1 MATLSDSLVSSSA
14 RRLPIRVRPDLSA
27 KKQRYLGKT
36 YWIVK
41 DPVGL
46 KYYRF
51 QEEEYAIL
59 NMLDGSMSLD
69 EIKDKFQKNFPPQK
83 ITLEELSQFIG
94 TLHRSGLILTGVHD
108 QGYQLYERAIK
119 RRRQEV
125 LGAASNILCIRFK
138 GFDPERFLNWMY
150 PYFAWIYAPF
160 TMFLSLVMM
169 VSALLL
175 VLTQFDTFY
184 SKLPS
189 FYQFF
194 TPENGL
200 WLALILGLTKVIHE
214 FGHGLTCKHF
224 GGECHEMGVMI
235 LVLTPCLYCNVSD
248 SWMLPSKWRRAAI
261 GFAGIFVEVW
271 LASFA
276 TFLWW
281 YSNPGLLNNI
291 CLNVMFISSVST
303 IIFNANPLLRYD
315 GYYVL
320 SDLMEI
326 PNMRQKASSILS
338 RKAGEWFL
346 GLEYPDDPFLP
357 QRNQLLFALYSVAAS
372 CYRWVVTLSITMF
385 LLRVFKPYGL
395 QVLGQVIV
403 IMSLYGLVV
412 MPLYKIGKFFYV
424 PGRLEK
430 VKKVRFYLSLCAFL
444 ALIGFIG
451 FVKLPY
457 RIFTPVEIQYENGDT
472 LYVHVAGTLM
482 EVCVEPGDWVKEN
495 QVIAILSN
503 PDLDMQIQ
511 ELEREEKRLETQ
523 LAYLPALSKQDPT
536 AEAQIPI
543 VQKALMA
550 ARKEL
555 AQRKTDRGRLII
567 RASREGVVVPAAL
580 TKKQERDG
588 MLPMWYGTPFEQK
601 NLGAFLNTG
610 DAFCILGDPEKMK
623 ASLVV
628 TQSQKDFINRGQKV
642 EINLNECPFR
652 VFAGTTTDVATQ
664 ELKTVSPR
672 LSNKNKGEVST
683 QTEQD
688 GTEKPQ
694 IPSYK
699 VDVPLENQDGLLQV
713 GVTGQAKIFAEPQT
727 IAFRVWRIIAETF
740 HFKI

>member
-14 RRLPIRVRPDLSA
+14 RTLPIRVRQDLSA

-41 DPVGL
+41 DPIGL

-51 QEEEYAIL
+51 QEEEFAIL
-59 NMLDGSMSLD
+59 NMLDGRLSLD
-69 EIKDKFQKNFPPQK
+69 EIKEKFEKEFPPQK

-108 QGYQLYERAIK
+108 QGYQLYERAVK
-119 RRRQEV
+119 RRRQE
-125 LGAASNILCIRFK
+125 LIGAFTNILCIRFK
-138 GFDPERFLNWMY
+138 GFDPERLLNALY
-150 PYFAWIYAPF
+150 PFVAWFFHPI

-169 VSALLL
+169 ISALLL
-175 VLTQFDTFY
+175 VLTHFDTFY
-184 SKLPS
+184 SKLPG

-200 WLALILGLTKVIHE
+200 WLAVVLGMTKVIHE

-271 LASFA
+271 LAAFA
-276 TFLWW
+276 TFIWW
-281 YSNPGLLNNI
+281 YSNPGLLHNI

-320 SDLMEI
+320 ADIMEI
-326 PNMRQKASSILS
+326 PNMRQKATSILS

-357 QRNQLLFALYSVAAS
+357 QRNQLMFALYAVAAA
-372 CYRWVVTLSITMF
+372 CYRWVVTLSITLF
-385 LLRVFKPYGL
+385 LLQVFKPYGL
-395 QVLGQVIV
+395 QVLGFAIV
-403 IMSLYGLVV
+403 FMSLFGLVV
-412 MPLYKIGKFFYV
+412 MPLYKVAKFFYV

-430 VKKVRFYLSLCAFL
+430 VKKVRFYLSLA
-444 ALIGFIG
+444 AFIG
-451 FVKLPY
+451 LISVILFVKFPF
-457 RIFTPVEIQYENGDT
+457 RIFTPVEIQYAQGDT
-472 LYVHVAGTLM
+472 VYVLVPGTLM
-482 EVCVEPGDWVKEN
+482 ELNVSAGDAVQKG
-495 QVIAILSN
+495 QILAVLAD
-503 PDLDMQIQ
+503 PDLDIRIR
-511 ELEREEKRLETQ
+511 ELEREAARLRTQ
-523 LAYLPALSKQDPT
+523 LANLPALAKLDPT

-543 VQKALMA
+543 VQKALEA
-550 ARKEL
+550 AVKDLQQRMDDKE
-555 AQRKTDRGRLII
+555 RLII
-567 RASREGVVVPAAL
+567 RASRSGVVVPAPL
-580 TKKQERDG
+580 TKKMERDG
-588 MLPMWYGTPFEQK
+588 LLPSWYGTPFQER
-601 NLGAFLNTG
+601 NLGAFMKTG
-610 DAFCILGDPEKMK
+610 DAFCLIGDPEKMK
-623 ASLVV
+623 ATLVV
-628 TQSQKDFINRGQKV
+628 TQSQKDFIKRGQRV
-642 EINLNECPFR
+642 DVNLNECPFR
-652 VFAGTTTDVATQ
+652 TFTGETTDVAT
-664 ELKTVSPR
+664 EEIKAVSAR

-683 QTEQD
+683 VTDQD

-699 VDVPLENQDGLLQV
+699 VDVPLDNSEGLMEV
-713 GVTGQAKIFAEPQT
+713 GLTGQAKIHAEPQT
-727 IAFRVWRIIAETF
+727 IAFRIWRIIMETF
-740 HFKI
+740 NFEI

>member
-14 RRLPIRVRPDLSA
+14 RSLPIRVRPDLTA

-41 DPVGL
+41 DPIGL

-59 NMLDGSMSLD
+59 NMLDGSLSMD
-69 EIKDKFQKNFPPQK
+69 EIKDKFQKEFPPQK

-94 TLHRSGLILTGVHD
+94 SLHRSGLILTGVHD

-119 RRRQEV
+119 RRRREMV
-125 LGAASNILCIRFK
+125 GAMSNILCIRFK
-138 GFDPERFLNWMY
+138 GFDPERLLNWMY
-150 PYFAWIYAPF
+150 PFFAWIYHPF
-160 TMFLSLVMM
+160 TMTLSLVMM
-169 VSALLL
+169 ISALLL
-175 VLTQFDTFY
+175 VMTHFDTFY

-189 FYQFF
+189 FNQFF

-200 WLALILGLTKVIHE
+200 WLALVLGMTKVIHE

-281 YSNPGLLNNI
+281 YTNPGLLNNI
-291 CLNVMFISSVST
+291 CLNIMFISSVST

-326 PNMRQKASSILS
+326 PNMRQKATSILS

-357 QRNQLLFALYSVAAS
+357 QRNQALFALYAVAAAM
-372 CYRWVVTLSITMF
+372 YRWVVTLSITMF
-385 LLRVFKPYGL
+385 LLQVFKPYGL
-395 QVLGQVIV
+395 QVLGYAIV
-403 IMSLYGLVV
+403 AMSMFGLFV
-412 MPLYKIGKFFYV
+412 MPLWKVGKFFYV

-430 VKKVRFYLSLCAFL
+430 VKKLRFYLSLL
-444 ALIGFIG
+444 AVCGLIS
-451 FVKLPY
+451 FVFFAKLPF
-457 RIFTPVEIQYENGDT
+457 RIFVPVEIQYDQGDT
-472 LYVHVAGTLM
+472 VYVLIPGTLM
-482 EVCVEPGDWVKEN
+482 EIHAEPGDYVKKG
-495 QVIAILSN
+495 QLIAVLQDT
-503 PDLDMQIQ
+503 DLDQRIM
-511 ELEREEKRLETQ
+511 ELKREEQRLAAQ
-523 LAYLPALSKQDPT
+523 LAYLPALSRQDPT

-543 VQKALMA
+543 VQKALDS

-555 AQRKTDRGRLII
+555 EQKVYDKERLKIV
-567 RASREGVVVPAAL
+567 ASRDGVLVQAPLV
-580 TKKQERDG
+580 KKIERDG
-588 MLPMWYGTPFEQK
+588 LLPNWDGTPFQQR
-601 NLGAFLNTG
+601 NLGAFMRTG
-610 DAFCILGDPEKMK
+610 DAFCIIGDPLKMK
-623 ASLVV
+623 ATLVV
-628 TQSQKDFINRGQKV
+628 TQSQKNFIQKGQRV
-642 EINLNECPFR
+642 DINLNECPFHT
-652 VFAGTTTDVATQ
+652 FTGETTDLATE
-664 ELKTVSPR
+664 ELKAVSPR

-683 QTEQD
+683 MTEQD

-694 IPSYK
+694 ITSYK
-699 VDVPLENQDGLLQV
+699 VDVPLDNSDGLMAV
-713 GVTGQAKIFAEPQT
+713 GLTGQAKIYAAPQT
-727 IAFRVWRIIAETF
+727 IAFRIWRIITETIN
-740 HFKI
+740 FKI

>member
-51 QEEEYAIL
+51 QEEEFAIL
-59 NMLDGSMSLD
+59 HMLDGTLSLD
-69 EIKDKFQKNFPPQK
+69 EIKNRFQKEFPPQK

-94 TLHRSGLILTGVHD
+94 SLHRSGLILTGMHD
-108 QGYQLYERAIK
+108 QGYQLYERAVS
-119 RRRQEV
+119 RRRKEL
-125 LGAASNILCIRFK
+125 LGAMSNILSIRFK
-138 GFDPERFLNWMY
+138 GIDPERLLNAIY
-150 PYFAWIYAPF
+150 PFTAWIFHPF

-175 VLTQFDTFY
+175 VLTNFDTFY
-184 SKLPS
+184 AKLPG

-200 WLALILGLTKVIHE
+200 WLAAILGMTKVVHE

-271 LASFA
+271 LAAFA

-326 PNMRQKASSILS
+326 PNMRQKATSILS

-357 QRNQLLFALYSVAAS
+357 QRNQVLFAIYAVASA
-372 CYRWVVTLSITMF
+372 CYKWVVTFSITMF
-385 LLRVFKPYGL
+385 LLQVFKPYGL
-395 QVLGQVIV
+395 EILGMMIV
-403 IMSLYGLVV
+403 AMSLVGLVV
-412 MPLYKIGKFFYV
+412 MPLVKVIKFFYV

-430 VKKVRFYLSLCAFL
+430 VKKLRFYLSLCVFLGFLAFL
-444 ALIGFIG
+444 FC
-451 FVKLPY
+451 VKLPY
-457 RIFTPVEIQYENGDT
+457 RIFTPVEIQYEHGDT
-472 LYVHVAGTLM
+472 VYVHIPGTLG
-482 EVCVEPGDWVKEN
+482 EVFVKQGDFVKKDQE
-495 QVIAILSN
+495 IAVLFDW
-503 PDLDMQIQ
+503 DLDLNIQ
-511 ELEREEKRLETQ
+511 KLDREVKRLETQ
-523 LAYLPALSKQDPT
+523 LAHLPALSKEDPS
-536 AEAQIPI
+536 AEAQIPV
-543 VQKALMA
+543 VQKALGA
-550 ARKEL
+550 AREDL
-555 AQRKTDRGRLII
+555 AKRLEDRKRLVI
-567 RASREGVVVPAAL
+567 RATRDGIVVPPPL
-580 TKKQERDG
+580 VKKMERDG
-588 MLPMWYGTPFEQK
+588 MLPKWHGTPFQTRT
-601 NLGAFLNTG
+601 LGAFMSTG
-610 DAFCILGDPEKMK
+610 EAFCIIGDPQKMK
-623 ASLVV
+623 ATLVV
-628 TQSQKDFINRGQKV
+628 TQSQKDFIQRGQRV
-642 EINLNECPFR
+642 EVNLNECPFR
-652 VFAGTTTDVATQ
+652 VFEGETVDVAT
-664 ELKTVSPR
+664 EEIKAVSAR

-683 QTEQD
+683 ITDQD

-694 IPSYK
+694 TPSYK
-699 VDVPLENQDGLLQV
+699 VDVPLDNSEGLMEV
-713 GVTGQAKIFAEPQT
+713 GLTGQAKIHAEPQT
-727 IAFRVWRIIAETF
+727 LAFRLWRLIAETF
-740 HFKI
+740 NFKI